1 MRQAV
6 GGASSP
12 VSSPALEMG
21 CRARAGRGRPSTLA
35 SSVRRPGGRSAGA
48 GPAAGRQDGRGA
60 VGRTGGEY
68 GSGHRR
74 RGAAGHLHVHQ
85 RLRQVTAEALAV
97 VSWQCCGCA
106 SCRTCWHS
114 SVRTPSRIRPRPAS
128 SWSRWQGSW
137 SAGPPG
143 SGVAA
148 GGGGGGAGR
157 LAFPAPAL
165 AAGHSTNALV
175 RLNRELAQRC
185 DMLASSPTYRRCCG
199 LWAPCWRSSRTSG
212 RCRGG
217 TNLPRRR
224 RWKAPDQRSSSCAR
238 PSGREMSPTS
248 SGAMRAAQQARAR
261 HAGETETRRSSL
273 VRSCTLLV
281 IASSSAEG
289 AASTPS
295 SSLVAP
301 RKRMPLASQRRLTCP

>member
-1 MRQAV
+1 
-6 GGASSP
+6 
-12 VSSPALEMG
+12 MG
-21 CRARAGRGRPSTLA
+21 CRARTGRGCPSTLA

-97 VSWQCCGCA
+97 VSWQRCGCA

-148 GGGGGGAGR
+148 GGGGGGDAGR
-157 LAFPAPAL
+157 LAFLAPAL
-165 AAGHSTNALV
+165 AAGTF
-175 RLNRELAQRC
+175 
-185 DMLASSPTYRRCCG
+185 
-199 LWAPCWRSSRTSG
+199 
-212 RCRGG
+212 
-217 TNLPRRR
+217 
-224 RWKAPDQRSSSCAR
+224 DQRA
-238 PSGREMSPTS
+238 GAAE
-248 SGAMRAAQQARAR
+248 SGAGPALRYAGIFPNVQAVLRPVGALLEEQQDEWEVQGRHQPPPEAQME
-261 HAGETETRRSSL
+261 GTRP
-273 VRSCTLLV
+273 
-281 IASSSAEG
+281 G
-289 AASTPS
+289 
-295 SSLVAP
+295 
-301 RKRMPLASQRRLTCP
+301 